1 MMAFSPARTQHVCE
15 LVRSTG
21 RDADCFTALVDHRG
35 FVCVR
40 SENAVVV
47 YLHEG
52 WTHKFVNHLQRG
64 YFDRPLDPG
73 ERPKRA

>member
-1 MMAFSPARTQHVCE
+1 MMSFSQARTQLVYE

-21 RDADCFTALVDHRG
+21 READCFAALVDHRG

-40 SENAVVV
+40 SESTVVV

-52 WTHKFVNHLQRG
+52 WTDKFVRHLQRG
-64 YFDRPLDPG
+64 YFDLPAGRTRG
-73 ERPKRA
+73 RH